1 MKYFTRIMLSLIALL
16 ASGVASAYEFSGN
29 VALSSDYRFRG
40 ISQVDRSQ
48 AISGGFDVSFDSGW
62 YAGTWASNVG
72 AWSVATIEV
81 DYYGGYSF
89 DLAEGVGA
97 DVGLLWY
104 SYPKDGASPDLDY
117 VEVYGS
123 LAFSGATL
131 GFAYSPDYFAETDT
145 FWYLYGDYEF
155 AINDT
160 LSLSAHL
167 GFNAFAD
174 EEAFASFMADDPAI
188 LGEDGYLDYNVS
200 LNAALPLVDLSLAV
214 VGTDLDEEQC
224 FAGSDLCEDSLV
236 VTISKSL

>member
-1 MKYFTRIMLSLIALL
+1 MKRFTTFTFGLIALL
-16 ASGVASAYEFSGN
+16 ASAIAGAYEFSGN
-29 VALSSDYRFRG
+29 VAYSSDYRFRG
-40 ISQVDRSQ
+40 ISQGDRSQ
-48 AISGGFDVSFDSGW
+48 AISGGFDISFDSGW

-89 DLAEGVGA
+89 DLAEGLGA
-97 DVGLLWY
+97 DVGVLLY
-104 SYPKDGASPDLDY
+104 NYPQDGASPDLDY

-123 LAFSGATL
+123 LAVSGATV

-155 AINDT
+155 AVNDT
-160 LSLSAHL
+160 WSLGAHL
-167 GFNAFAD
+167 GYNAFAD
-174 EEAFASFMADDPAI
+174 KEAFASFMADDPAT
-188 LGEDGYLDYNVS
+188 LGEDGYLDYTIS
-200 LNAALPLVDLSLAV
+200 LNAATPLVDLSLAL

-224 FAGSDLCEDSLV
+224 FAGSDLCEDALV